1 MIWVLVVVG
10 SSLLLSVLFTWVA
23 DRALREPE
31 KPPAPPCEHP
41 WYIDHRCIVCG
52 QPK

>member
-1 MIWVLVVVG
+1 MVVTWILIPTCLAMAIV
-10 SSLLLSVLFTWVA
+10 FTTLANW
-23 DRALREPE
+23 ALREPE
-31 KPPAPPCEHP
+31 DPPEPPCSHP